1 MLTTHS
7 LRLVDRSRSVEDW
20 KCPRKRYLTYEWEGR
35 GLASDDLKLEL
46 FLGIILHDALAAV
59 ATATLNGNPVNIDFI
74 AETSRNAVVEGL
86 SDPEAGMAEAD
97 YASEQGALMEGLIRG
112 YFKHV
117 WPRLLAQYP
126 NIIAVEKEME
136 YPIASD
142 LIFMCKPDLVLAD
155 NEGNHIYIEYKSTSN
170 NTSEWIASWSTQV
183 QLHSTLRAIEH
194 TLGVTPVG
202 VQIVGLYKG
211 YISYNKQN
219 SPFCYAFL
227 KQGNPPFS
235 RTEVAYEYRSGFRR
249 SATWELPGGTRGWV
263 EGMPSNI
270 LANQFPMTPVIG
282 CKDGLI
288 DSFFR
293 QRLFREKEIQ
303 MTLDMLP
310 ALDDAGQKEV
320 IDLTFPQRFDQCQ
333 PPYRNAKPCEFKRIC
348 HGNVADPL
356 THGYTLRVSHH
367 QRETDQQN
375 EVPDAE

>member
-1 MLTTHS
+1 MTNPI
-7 LRLVDRSRSVEDW
+7 RLVDRSRSVEDW

-35 GLASDDLKLEL
+35 GLTSDDLKLEL
-46 FLGIILHDALAAV
+46 FLGIILHDALAAI
-59 ATATLNGNPVNIDFI
+59 ATSAYMKEPVLIDFI
-74 AETSRNAVVEGL
+74 AETAKEAIVAGL

-97 YASEQGALMEGLIRG
+97 YAREQGALMEGLIRG
-112 YFKHV
+112 YHKHV

-136 YPIASD
+136 YAITPD

-155 NEGNHIYIEYKSTSN
+155 AEGNHIYIEYKSTSN
-170 NTSEWIASWSTQV
+170 NTAEWIASWSTQV

-202 VQIVGLYKG
+202 VQIVGFYKG
-211 YISYNKQN
+211 YVSYNKQN
-219 SPFCYAFL
+219 SPFCYAFM
-227 KQGNPPFS
+227 KAGNPPFT
-235 RTEVAYEYRSGFRR
+235 RNEIAYEYRAGFKRT
-249 SATWELPGGTRGWV
+249 ATWEMEGGVRKWV
-263 EGMPSNI
+263 DGMPSNV
-270 LANQFPMTPVIG
+270 LASQFPMTPLIG
-282 CKDGLI
+282 CKDYLI

-293 QRLFREKEIQ
+293 QRMFREREIA
-303 MTLDMLP
+303 MALDMLP
-310 ALDDAGQKEV
+310 ALDEAGQKEV

-333 PPYRNAKPCEFKRIC
+333 PPYRNAKPCEFKRMC

-375 EVPDAE
+375 EAPDAE